1 MTLPPEHIPTSALV
15 SDVLL
20 KGADEEKRVFEGW
33 GTVEIKDRQGDL
45 IPIEAFQPL
54 MKKLMKRGAPI
65 LDSHSNRHVG
75 KVLSYKFKK
84 KNGKDGLYLKGEI
97 FDDFSSD
104 DAVWRDIK
112 LGLISGFSLGGRAQ
126 KQEIDCSYED
136 MDECVN
142 KIEDLEVWE
151 WSVVRKPANP
161 EATIESVNKLAKSA
175 LTKKMSWDEC
185 VSELKPEY
193 GERVYEVCNGL
204 AAEGKV
210 EPCPETKM
218 LKDMKKAILEYLKF
232 QDINGKKITQLDAQ
246 ALLEKCT
253 HCKRYVDLAK
263 SMGIDENNALLYLQK
278 KLDSILEEKHKMSV
292 NVKVQQPEAPTQPE
306 EEKQE
311 EPQAQDM
318 QAVLEEIMK
327 RLAAIEDVVFPKE
340 TSDVAEEAKDE
351 ASPKP
356 AVSPETMAKV
366 VETEIKKYFDEKLG
380 VSSTPRTLEKNEP
393 DKPEEPVDLTKL
405 SFADLNKLR
414 FETDRHFRKKFESMG
429 MR

>member
-1 MTLPPEHIPTSALV
+1 MAVQRVQNFADFIDTFMTLPPEHIPTSALV
-15 SDVLL
+15 SDVLI

-75 KVLSYKFKK
+75 KVLGYKFKQ
-84 KNGKDGLYLKGEI
+84 KNGKDGLWLKGEI

-112 LGLISGFSLGGRAQ
+112 LGLITGFSLGGRAQ

-161 EATIESVNKLAKSA
+161 EATIETVNKLAKEHI
-175 LTKKMSWDEC
+175 TY
-185 VSELKPEY
+185 PEI
-193 GERVYEVCNGL
+193 N
-204 AAEGKV
+204 
-210 EPCPETKM
+210 M
-218 LKDMKKAILEYLKF
+218 LSDLKKAILEYTDLKS
-232 QDINGKKITQLDAQ
+232 ITQLDAQ

-278 KLDSILEEKHKMSV
+278 NLDSILEEKHKMSV
-292 NVKVQQPEAPTQPE
+292 NVKVQQPEAPTQLE

-327 RLAAIEDVVFPKE
+327 RLAAIEDIVFPKE

-366 VETEIKKYFDEKLG
+366 VESEIKKYFDEKLG

-405 SFADLNKLR
+405 SYAEINKLR
-414 FETDRHFRKKFESMG
+414 FETDRKFRKNFESMG